1 MVEGHQCDLL
11 ARHTGPH
18 YHHSSHH
25 GRLRPTAVLTLPV
38 HVSALVCEEWEGGS
52 GGGGGGRVV
61 RIQEDTRECVLF
73 ILSFKPS
80 YILVEGHYCDLLLA
94 RHTGP
99 HYHHNSHHGLL
110 QPTPGPP
117 VSVLC

>member
-1 MVEGHQCDLL
+1 M
-11 ARHTGPH
+11 
-18 YHHSSHH
+18 
-25 GRLRPTAVLTLPV
+25 
-38 HVSALVCEEWEGGS
+38 
-52 GGGGGGRVV
+52 
-61 RIQEDTRECVLF
+61 RIQEDTRACVLF

-110 QPTPGPP
+110 RSTARRPLLSPALTLP
-117 VSVLC
+117 VHACTCVCEEGMHAHRGTRVCYVIIHIII